1 MSQFRATPP
10 IQLSLIFPCYNEE
23 RRLPASLE
31 RAREYL
37 AASGLTYEILIVDDG
52 GTDRTT
58 ELAEAVAARDP
69 HVRVLR
75 YEQNQGKGHAVTYG
89 ARHAR
94 GQWVLFSDADMSTPI
109 EEIERFLPLLDSG
122 YDVVIASR
130 GLKESNLVI
139 RQPWYRERAG
149 KLMNFLIRSISGL
162 KFADTQCGFK
172 LFSERAARDI
182 FPNLTI
188 KGWMFDVE
196 VLIIAHRL
204 GYRIIDVPV
213 TWINSDDSR
222 VKLRHLPRIARELIE
237 IRRHW
242 LGRQPVRAREQEGE
256 GPSNEDEPRQAH
268 ARA

>member
-1 MSQFRATPP
+1 MSEPRANTP
-10 IQLSLIFPCYNEE
+10 IQLSLIFPAYNEE

-37 AASGLTYEILIVDDG
+37 AASGLTYEILVVDDG

-58 ELAEAVAARDP
+58 ELAQAIAAHDP

-75 YEQNQGKGHAVTYG
+75 YEQNQGKGHAVAYG

-109 EEIERFLPLLDSG
+109 EEVERFLPLLDQG

-139 RQPWYRERAG
+139 RQSWIRERIG
-149 KLMNFLIRSISGL
+149 RVMNAIIRNISGL
-162 KFADTQCGFK
+162 SFADTQCGFK

-182 FPNLTI
+182 FPNLTV

-196 VLIIAHRL
+196 VLIIADRL
-204 GYRIIDVPV
+204 GYRITDVPV

-222 VKLRHLPRIARELIE
+222 VKPSHFLRIVRELLH
-237 IRRHW
+237 IRLHW
-242 LGRQPVRAREQEGE
+242 LSRQPQRAEVA
-256 GPSNEDEPRQAH
+256 PQASP
-268 ARA
+268 